1 MARRKKSSGCLATL
15 FFLPI
20 SLAFVL
26 TWYIFK
32 IALYVMFYL
41 AIFAFYL
48 IWYIVAGLLGL
59 IFHKSQFHAKCNS
72 GEEYEQICCQ
82 KLKQHGFAHIQT
94 TPRTGDHGIDILAKR
109 AGKKYAIQCKYYSS
123 SVGNHAVQEAFSGC
137 SYYGYDIPVVLT
149 NNVFT
154 QNAIDEARK
163 LGVQLWSQNR
173 IPFSDKS
180 FFSNLFKKQPASQQ
194 EPTNAMHFETIP
206 KNPKSSNNVYS
217 QSKTDIQK
225 SDNVAY
231 SSVMPDIPNLSDTFY
246 FNPSHKIGEYDVYFE
261 EVGRCFITKGKA
273 SIGMIQRMYKLGF
286 NRAAQIMDQLCKAG
300 VVGPEEGTK
309 PRKVLMS
316 MDEFDAYLKQPF
328 NSIIDSIDTKFENDS
343 LDDKSMT
350 IEEYANLVGKIVE
363 KPVDFS
369 QDGILLDK
377 MQNMV
382 ITQVSDQ
389 IKNDLLD
396 DLICYNTHKTL
407 HIILFDKNKFNFFAY
422 KDIPNLIV
430 PIISESNKLRNIFKW
445 ACDEMDKRTSL
456 FLEHKVK
463 NIFDYNKK
471 ASSEDF
477 STLPT
482 IIIIIDELYGL
493 YDIFTKELDTLLLDS
508 GRRGIFIIGFSKLEL
523 KQLDLGSTE
532 FLWKKYINN
541 QISGMFIPFHVSDQG
556 IHNSI

>member
-1 MARRKKSSGCLATL
+1 MARRKKSSGCLETL

-26 TWYIFK
+26 SWYIFK
-32 IALYVMFYL
+32 IALYVMLYL

-48 IWYIVAGLLGL
+48 IWYIVAGLFGL
-59 IFHKSQFHAKCNS
+59 IFHKSQFRAECNS
-72 GEEYEQICCQ
+72 GEEYEHICCQ
-82 KLKQHGFAHIQT
+82 KLKQHGFTHIQT
-94 TPRTGDHGIDILAKR
+94 TPRTGDHGIDILTKR

-123 SVGNHAVQEAFSGC
+123 SVGNRAVQEAFSGC

-154 QNAIDEARK
+154 TNAIDEARK
-163 LGVQLWSQNR
+163 LGVQLWPQNR

-180 FFSNLFKKQPASQQ
+180 FFSNLFKKQATSQQ
-194 EPTNAMHFETIP
+194 ESTNKIHFETMPEIP
-206 KNPKSSNNVYS
+206 KASNTVCFESSNN
-217 QSKTDIQK
+217 I
-225 SDNVAY
+225 
-231 SSVMPDIPNLSDTFY
+231 L
-246 FNPSHKIGEYDVYFE
+246 ERDVHFE
-261 EVGRCFITKGKA
+261 EAGKFAITKGKI
-273 SIGMIQRMYKLGF
+273 STGMLQGIFKIGF
-286 NRAAQIMDQLCKAG
+286 HRAARIMDQLCEAG
-300 VVGPEEGTK
+300 VVGPEKGTK
-309 PRKVLMS
+309 PREVLMS
-316 MDEFDAYLKQPF
+316 MDEFETYLKQPF
-328 NSIIDSIDTKFENDS
+328 NSTINSIDAKTENHSPDE
-343 LDDKSMT
+343 KSMT
-350 IEEYANLVGKIVE
+350 IEEYANIVKKIVE

-396 DLICYNTHKTL
+396 DLIRYNTHKTL

-422 KDIPNLIV
+422 KDIPNLVV

-445 ACDEMDKRTSL
+445 TCDEMDKRTNL

-471 ASSEDF
+471 ARFETF
-477 STLPT
+477 PTLPT

-508 GRRGIFIIGFSKLEL
+508 GKRGIFIIGFSKLEL
-523 KQLDLGSTE
+523 KQLDLGSTN
-532 FLWKKYINN
+532 FLWKKYIND
-541 QISGMFIPFHVSDQG
+541 QISDMFALLDASDNQ
-556 IHNSI
+556 HEN